1 MQYRALHGQGLT
13 LSPSATTVLS
23 FAEGSSS
30 RDAKNGHPNFS
41 AHKEA
46 DISDITAFLEQ
57 VFADTPD
64 GYVAVGLGVKTDKG
78 QLTLGEHRFYRLST
92 QYDDLTRFCE
102 GHSKKD
108 VYFSVAAFSE
118 PVRSANDERATS
130 RVVYADADGFE
141 PGDFRLAPSIRV
153 QTSPG
158 NYHAY
163 WVLDRPYGQHEV
175 SEVARKIS
183 KAHNLDPSSGIPTKL
198 LRVPGTV
205 NTKYSEPYNVTYTS
219 TDDTYT
225 LEEIAAAYGDV
236 EVNLPT
242 LTPDA
247 DMPDSLPDWFDV
259 MGRIPHNERI
269 NDLLE
274 WDKATSDE
282 PHMRSERRYELCRLL
297 IEVGMSPEDALVA
310 VWQSAL
316 ADHYRE
322 QNRGIADCWKFDV
335 LPALAKEPPAYELE
349 PVHAGTFSLGTDFI
363 SQEETEWVFSSPSF
377 VDRWEEINYEA
388 LHPKTPSQYIRI
400 NGYTLLA
407 AIFGNVCAVMPPSVS
422 RAVFTNLYVVN
433 SGETTS
439 GKSEALFFLK
449 RYIKAFEKHV
459 GYDIIVGSN
468 ATAEGMIKALKT
480 YNKRS
485 AVITTEEVSGK
496 FRQWQN
502 SSSMAHAREAELE
515 IYDNYLPKNL
525 RAGEGAGNTE
535 NVHVAFT
542 QYMMGVDS
550 EIESILD
557 RGFLRSGYLPRCVIV
572 KGTRSQFDDAEL
584 LDIPQGDPDK
594 VQDVDPLPEKWAED
608 FLTTIRKQTSGREGK
623 LRVMQFEDDAWAR
636 FLVFRAELLKFAE
649 ASEDPDVVRPMAI
662 RFALSCQ
669 KMMALLAFERRAETV
684 ELLDVLHVLQ
694 DAQLWWGWAMQ
705 MIQSV
710 QDSAFARL
718 QEDVLDWLRTCGGR
732 ARLSAFHTKFASLPM
747 RERADALDS
756 LRGRNVLRQIKTDK
770 GIDMLEML
778 Q

>member
-1 MQYRALHGQGLT
+1 MQFSGAPLHVD
-13 LSPSATTVLS
+13 S
-23 FAEGSSS
+23 
-30 RDAKNGHPNFS
+30 NFS

-46 DISDITAFLEQ
+46 DISDITAFLDQ

-92 QYDDLTRFCE
+92 QYDDLIRFCQ

-163 WVLDRPYGQHEV
+163 WVLDRPYRQHEV

-183 KAHNLDPSSGIPTKL
+183 KAHDLDSSSGIPTKL

-205 NTKYSEPYNVTYTS
+205 NTKYGEPYDVTHTS

-225 LEEIAAAYGDV
+225 LEEISAAYADI

-269 NDLLE
+269 TDLLE

-297 IEVGMSPEDALVA
+297 IEVGMSPEDTLVA

-349 PVHAGTFSLGTDFI
+349 PVHAGTFSASNDFL
-363 SQEETEWVFSSPSF
+363 SQEEVERVYSDPGFI
-377 VDRWEEINYEA
+377 DRWEESNFA
-388 LHPKTPSQYIRI
+388 VLHPQTPPQYIRI
-400 NGYTLLA
+400 NGYTLLSA
-407 AIFGNVCAVMPPSVS
+407 TLGNRVAITPPETSSETPHCNIWVMNLGPS
-422 RAVFTNLYVVN
+422 
-433 SGETTS
+433 TT
-439 GKSEALFFLK
+439 GKSSTL
-449 RYIKAFEKHV
+449 RYMMKCIRKFSDKV
-459 GYDIIVGSN
+459 GYDIYVGSN
-468 ATAEGMIKALKT
+468 ATAEGLIKALKGSH
-480 YNKRS
+480 KRN
-485 AVITTEEVSGK
+485 AMLVTDEVSGK
-496 FRQWQN
+496 FKSWQA
-502 SSSMAHAREAELE
+502 SIGVGHAREAELQ
-515 IYDNYLPKNL
+515 IYDGELPKNL

-535 NVHVAFT
+535 NVYLSFVN
-542 QYMMGVDS
+542 YMMGVPDRVVPV
-550 EIESILD
+550 LD
-557 RGFLRSGYLPRCVIV
+557 RSYFDSGYIPRCIV
-572 KGTRSQFDDAEL
+572 VMADRKPFDTSRRLNAAQPDVNKAGDNDPVPEMIAENIFRSIGKMSKFSSAD
-584 LDIPQGDPDK
+584 
-594 VQDVDPLPEKWAED
+594 
-608 FLTTIRKQTSGREGK
+608 GRYI
-623 LRVMQFEDDAWAR
+623 MQFEDDAWRR
-636 FLVFRAELLKFAE
+636 FMEFSSSMSEWAE
-649 ASEDPDVVRPMAI
+649 AQEEPGIYHTLTDRFVV
-662 RFALSCQ
+662 SCQ
-669 KMMALLAFERRAETV
+669 KMIALTAYERCVHKV
-684 ELLDVLHVLQ
+684 EMIDVLRVLV
-694 DAQLWWGWAMQ
+694 DAEKWWGWTLELLRQ
-705 MIQSV
+705 TSDSIFGRQ
-710 QDSAFARL
+710 QDEVIA
-718 QEDVLDWLRTCGGR
+718 WLLSKGGR
-732 ARLSAFHTKFASLPM
+732 ARLSEFHNKWNGTPL
-747 RERADALDS
+747 RERQDILSS
-756 LRGRNVLRQIKTDK
+756 LEQRHKIKEDRAKSTGVVYLEVLV
-770 GIDMLEML
+770 
-778 Q
+778 